1 MAQTCI
7 FCDRERP
14 DVAEGIIAQSRNF
27 FVKVPFG
34 VVGPGHIMVVPK
46 PHFSCIATMPEEL
59 FPEYEKVRKA
69 TAEEVSQKLSIPVSQ
84 IEYGIWGQT
93 VPHAHEHVWPLKG
106 LGYELRGLI
115 PDMVKPEGISYA
127 KAGWQ
132 GIREALAQNS
142 GYVSI
147 QEDGQLYVCNTSG
160 RNQND
165 SQPGLRYRD
174 FLAERLGVGVK
185 SWAKI
190 SDEDKRKDKEMRAVT
205 KAKLSGLAHLISG
218 I

>member
-14 DVAEGIIAQSRNF
+14 DVKEGIIAESRNF

-46 PHFSCIATMPEEL
+46 PHFSCIAAMPEEL

-69 TAEEVSQKLSIPVSQ
+69 TAEEVSQKLSAQVSQ

-93 VPHAHEHVWPLKG
+93 VPHAHEHVWPLRG
-106 LGYELRGLI
+106 SGYKLKGLI
-115 PDMVKPEGISYA
+115 PDMVEPEGIHYA
-127 KAGWQ
+127 KVDWN
-132 GIREALAQNS
+132 GIREALAQNG

-147 QEDGQLYVCNTSG
+147 QEGGQLYVCNTSR
-160 RNQND
+160 RNPSD

-174 FLAERLGVGVK
+174 FLTERLGVGVK
-185 SWAKI
+185 SWAQM
-190 SDEDKRKDKEMRAVT
+190 SDEDKANDAEMRAQT
-205 KAKLSGLAHLISG
+205 KAKLSGLAQLISS